1 MSNKTEKSIV
11 SETAQAILLL
21 SGITLV
27 ILKAA
32 GYIDWSW
39 WIVLIPFYIFLI
51 PLAIVLLLLLFSGAI
66 VLLAIPF
73 IILGLVEHKK

>member
-11 SETAQAILLL
+11 SEIVQGILLL
-21 SGITLV
+21 SGITLI

-39 WIVLIPFYIFLI
+39 WIVLIPLYIPITVLAVIFGV
-51 PLAIVLLLLLFSGAI
+51 LAIAGVFVIISG
-66 VLLAIPF
+66 
-73 IILGLVEHKK
+73 ILSLVAKK

>member
-11 SETAQAILLL
+11 SEIVQGILLL

-39 WIVLIPFYIFLI
+39 WIVLIPLYFVITVLAVIFGM
-51 PLAIVLLLLLFSGAI
+51 LAIAGLLVIISG
-66 VLLAIPF
+66 
-73 IILGLVEHKK
+73 ILSLVGKK

>member
-39 WIVLIPFYIFLI
+39 WVVLIPLYIYII
-51 PLAIVLLLLLFSGAI
+51 PLAIVLLLLLFAGGV